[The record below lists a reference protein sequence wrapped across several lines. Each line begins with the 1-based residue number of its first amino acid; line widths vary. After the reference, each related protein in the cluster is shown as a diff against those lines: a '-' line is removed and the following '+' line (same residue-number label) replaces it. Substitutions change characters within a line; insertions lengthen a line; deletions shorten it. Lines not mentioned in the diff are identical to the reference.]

1 MGIEISLHSFVL
13 GFLFG
18 CGVFFA
24 VWRVTY
30 LGPSSGTEN
39 YATDSQLERIRP
51 SLASYRVNNTRG
63 STGETREESHC
74 SIRRLRLLVLILS
87 APKGTIR
94 RNAIRGT
101 WLHDYSEGSLTVT
114 SRFLVGTLGISG
126 EELAGGLEKENANFK
141 DLLLLPSLLDSY
153 SNLTAKVLLG
163 MQWAAE
169 NVQFDYVLKTDDD
182 SYVRLERLMRVLEA
196 MRCPENLFWGYFM
209 GYGFPV
215 STGKWKEKEWFLCP
229 HYLPYAMGGGYVLSQ
244 STVSLLLRFSHRL
257 KMYSNEDVSMATWL
271 APYRLL
277 RKHDLRFDV
286 ESVPRGCNNNHLIS
300 HKCRVRMFY
309 DKYTSL
315 TKNHT
320 YCPLEKEVHP
330 GYIYNWTANPLHCC
344 SRIRGL
350 PVTNE
355 IDLSYL

>member
-1 MGIEISLHSFVL
+1 ML

-18 CGVFFA
+18 CGVFLA

-30 LGPSSGTEN
+30 YGPSFGSETSI
-39 YATDSQLERIRP
+39 TDSQLERSRP
-51 SLASYRVNNTRG
+51 SLGSHQVANTPESRG
-63 STGETREESHC
+63 ATGETRVNPYC
-74 SIRRLRLLVLILS
+74 SSRQLRILVLILS

-101 WLHDYSEGSLTVT
+101 WLHDFTYGSLSVT
-114 SRFLVGTLGISG
+114 SRFLIGTLGISK

-169 NVQFDYVLKTDDD
+169 NVPFDYVLKTDDD
-182 SYVRLERLMRVLEA
+182 SYVRLERLVRVLEA
-196 MRCPENLFWGYFM
+196 MRCPENLYWGYFM
-209 GYGFPV
+209 GSAFPEA
-215 STGKWKEKEWFLCP
+215 TGKWKEKEWFLCP
-229 HYLPYAMGGGYVLSQ
+229 HYLPYAMGGGYVLSR

-271 APYRLL
+271 APYHLL

-286 ESVPRGCNNNHLIS
+286 ESMTRGCNNHHLVS
-300 HKCRVRMFY
+300 HKCRVRTFY
-309 DKYTSL
+309 DKYASL
-315 TKNHT
+315 TRNHT
-320 YCPLEKEVHP
+320 YCAKEKEVHP
-330 GYIYNWTANPLHCC
+330 GYIYNWTVNPLYCC
-344 SRIRGL
+344 TRAKGL
-350 PVTNE
+350 PMTDE
-355 IDLSYL
+355 LDLSL